1 MVHDQTAKI
10 TKVMDLNQQNLES
23 LKTKIET
30 VLRPLSGK
38 YNPRQHGI
46 NRDALKLERE
56 FANLPEED

>member
-10 TKVMDLNQQNLES
+10 SKVMDLNQQNLES

-38 YNPRQHGI
+38 YNPRKHDL
-46 NRDALKLERE
+46 NRND
-56 FANLPEED
+56 

>member
-38 YNPRQHGI
+38 YNPR
-46 NRDALKLERE
+46 
-56 FANLPEED
+56 